1 MASSSIRLPITQ
13 DTLYSGNKWA
23 SGSKTI
29 NWEKYDFIV
38 FRCQTNSENPVFW
51 YDTKLGNNKVNC
63 PMVVY
68 DTVGSAGWLYAMLQF
83 TFSANTIAAVEYHN
97 NANWTLGCIKII
109 GVKIN

>member
-13 DTLYSGNKWA
+13 DILYNGSKWY

-38 FRCQTNSENPVFW
+38 FRCQTNAENPVFW
-51 YDTKLGNNKVNC
+51 YDTKIGNTRFNC

-68 DTVGSAGWLYAMLQF
+68 DTGGSAGWLYSMVQF
-83 TFSANTIAAVEYHN
+83 TFSANTIAAQAFYSN
-97 NANWTLGCIKII
+97 SNWILGCVKII